1 MPENAQNAQNTR
13 TPRPE
18 SRVALVTGA
27 SRGIGR
33 EVALALARS
42 GLAVGLTARSAKP
55 LEKVREECLAAGAP
69 AVAVAAADVTRPAHV
84 TNAVERIS
92 SELGP
97 VDLLVNN
104 AGRIESDEVPVWESD
119 PDEWWSVVETDL
131 HGPYL
136 FCRAVLPTMVEAGHG
151 RVVNVTTGAAVR
163 DSAIYSAYG
172 VAKTGLL
179 RLTGSIVAAG
189 ADAGITAFDLAPGV
203 VVTDMTRSMAMHDD
217 RTSWTP
223 VEEFTDLVV
232 AAAQGRLD
240 PLSGRYLRAGTDNLD
255 DLLAAAGDLARGDA
269 RTLRLRP
276 YGADDPLA

>member
-1 MPENAQNAQNTR
+1 MPEHAPDTR
-13 TPRPE
+13 TE

-27 SRGIGR
+27 TRGIGR

-42 GLAVGLTARSAKP
+42 GLAVGVTARSAKP
-55 LEKVREECLAAGAP
+55 LEEVREECLAAGAP
-69 AVAVAAADVTRPAHV
+69 AAAVAAADVTRPPHV
-84 TNAVERIS
+84 TAAVERIS

-104 AGRIESDEVPVWESD
+104 AGRIESAEVPVWESD
-119 PDEWWSVVETDL
+119 PDEWMSVVETDL
-131 HGPYL
+131 FGPYL
-136 FCRAVLPTMVEAGHG
+136 FCRAVLPAMVEAGHG
-151 RVVNVTTGAAVR
+151 RVVNVTSGAAVR

-172 VAKTGLL
+172 AAKTGLL

-189 ADAGITAFDLAPGV
+189 ADAGITAFDLSPGHV
-203 VVTDMTRSMAMHDD
+203 ATDMTRSMAMHDD

-232 AAAQGRLD
+232 AAAKGRLD

-255 DLLAAAGDLARGDA
+255 DLLAAAGDLARADA

-276 YGADDPLA
+276 YGTDDPLA